1 MRQRFN
7 RQAICS
13 SDNYRA
19 SRRAHLDLLNE
30 QHEHFSF
37 LSVSGEIA
45 LDVPT
50 ISKGK
55 IQPRF
60 KTIKIFGKEMR
71 LTIEEYNTHYMKAE
85 LK

>member
-1 MRQRFN
+1 MRKKFN

-13 SDNYRA
+13 SDNYKV
-19 SRRAHLDLLNE
+19 SKRAHLDFLNE

-50 ISKGK
+50 VNNGK
-55 IQPRF
+55 FQPKF
-60 KTIKIFGKEMR
+60 KTVRIFGKEMR
-71 LTIEEYNTHYMKAE
+71 LTIEEYNTYYIKAE
-85 LK
+85 L

>member
-1 MRQRFN
+1 MRSRFN

-19 SRRAHLDLLNE
+19 SKRAHLDFLKE
-30 QHEHFSF
+30 QHDHFSF

-71 LTIEEYNTHYMKAE
+71 LTIEEYNTHYVNAN

>member
-1 MRQRFN
+1 MRKRFN

-13 SDNYRA
+13 SDNYKV
-19 SRRAHLDLLNE
+19 SKRAHLDFLNE

-50 ISKGK
+50 VNNGK
-55 IQPRF
+55 FQPKF
-60 KTIKIFGKEMR
+60 KTVRIFGKEMR
-71 LTIEEYNTHYMKAE
+71 LTIEEYNTYYIKAE
-85 LK
+85 L

>member
-19 SRRAHLDLLNE
+19 SKKAHLDFLNE

-37 LSVSGEIA
+37 LSVSGEIT

-50 ISKGK
+50 INNGK
-55 IQPRF
+55 FQPKF
-60 KTIKIFGKEMR
+60 KTIRIFGKEMR
-71 LTIEEYNTHYMKAE
+71 LTIEEYNTHYLNAK
-85 LK
+85 L

>member
-1 MRQRFN
+1 MRKRFN

-19 SRRAHLDLLNE
+19 SKKAHLDFLNE

-71 LTIEEYNTHYMKAE
+71 LTIEEYNTYYVNAN

>member
-50 ISKGK
+50 VSDGK
-55 IQPRF
+55 FQPKF
-60 KTIKIFGKEMR
+60 KTIRIFGKEMR
-71 LTIEEYNTHYMKAE
+71 LTIEEYNTHYLKAE

>member
-19 SRRAHLDLLNE
+19 SKKAHLDFLNE

-50 ISKGK
+50 VNNGK
-55 IQPRF
+55 FQPKF
-60 KTIKIFGKEMR
+60 KTVRIFGKEMR
-71 LTIEEYNTHYMKAE
+71 LTIEEYNTYYIKAE
-85 LK
+85 L

>member
-1 MRQRFN
+1 MRKRFN

-13 SDNYRA
+13 SDNYKA
-19 SRRAHLDLLNE
+19 SKRAHLDFLNE

-50 ISKGK
+50 INNGK
-55 IQPRF
+55 FQPKF
-60 KTIKIFGKEMR
+60 KTVRIFGKEMR
-71 LTIEEYNTHYMKAE
+71 LTIEEYNTYYIKAE
-85 LK
+85 L

>member
-13 SDNYRA
+13 SDNYKA
-19 SRRAHLDLLNE
+19 SKKAHLDFLKE
-30 QHEHFSF
+30 QHDHFSF
-37 LSVSGEIA
+37 IAVSGEIA

-71 LTIEEYNTHYMKAE
+71 LTIEEYNTYYIKCNF
-85 LK
+85 

>member
-13 SDNYRA
+13 SNNYKA
-19 SRRAHLDLLNE
+19 SRKAHLALLSE
-30 QHEHFSF
+30 QHSHFDF
-37 LSVSGEIA
+37 LAISGEIA

-50 ISKGK
+50 IKEDA

-60 KTIKIFGKEMR
+60 KTIRIFGKEMR
-71 LTIEEYNTHYMKAE
+71 LSIEEYNTHYVKAK
-85 LK
+85 L

>member
-1 MRQRFN
+1 MRKRFN

-19 SRRAHLDLLNE
+19 SKRAHLDFLNE

-50 ISKGK
+50 VSNGK
-55 IQPRF
+55 FQPKF
-60 KTIKIFGKEMR
+60 KTIRIFGKEIR
-71 LTIEEYNTHYMKAE
+71 LTIEEYNTHYLGAR
-85 LK
+85 LG